1 MNQSD
6 QGCNEIS
13 QEYRIT
19 GNEKGNTRKMYNV
32 LATAPASH
40 QNQSLPSILI
50 VQLLEKALNY
60 KASSSVPYTLVSACD
75 TFSDA
80 FITESFEV

>member
-1 MNQSD
+1 MRFHKST
-6 QGCNEIS
+6 GS
-13 QEYRIT
+13 QEKKRET
-19 GNEKGNTRKMYNV
+19 PEKMYNV
-32 LATAPASH
+32 LATAPTSH

-80 FITESFEV
+80 FITKSFEV